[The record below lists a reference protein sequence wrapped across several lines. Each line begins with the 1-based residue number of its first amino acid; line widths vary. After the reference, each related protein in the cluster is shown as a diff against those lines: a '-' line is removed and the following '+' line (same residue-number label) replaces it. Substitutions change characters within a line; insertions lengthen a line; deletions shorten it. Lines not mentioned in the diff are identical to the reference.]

1 MTVGSALRGA
11 LIDDRDGPLPAML
24 LALTVLAGVVDAV
37 SILALDR
44 VFVSSMTGNLVFIG
58 IGLAG
63 VEGFSVFSPLVSLGS
78 FVLGVLAGA
87 WICRRSGGHRGWAL
101 RNVTVYKAVLALPVT
116 VLVLVVGDVLPAGVR
131 TLVIVLLAA
140 SMGGQLALIRYLK
153 VPDLLTVVLTL
164 TMTGVLT
171 ERGAGRGDPKVI
183 RRGLALVAFTVGVLA
198 GALLVRLVSVGAALS
213 FGLAIILCVG
223 LTIHLLSRREGA
235 WATPR

>member
-1 MTVGSALRGA
+1 MTDGSALRGA

-63 VEGFSVFSPLVSLGS
+63 VEGFSVVSPLVSLGS

-87 WICRRSGGHRGWAL
+87 WICRRSGGHRGRAV

-116 VLVLVVGDVLPAGVR
+116 VLVVAVGDVLPAGVR

-171 ERGAGRGDPKVI
+171 ERGSGRGDPKVV
-183 RRGLALVAFTVGVLA
+183 RRALALVAFTVGVLA
-198 GALLVRLVSVGAALS
+198 GALLVRLVSVGAALTL
-213 FGLAIILCVG
+213 GLAIILGVG
-223 LTIHLLSRREGA
+223 LTIHLLSRRAGTWSA
-235 WATPR
+235 PK

>member
-1 MTVGSALRGA
+1 MTTGGVLRDALV
-11 LIDDRDGPLPAML
+11 DDRDGPLPAML

-63 VEGFSVFSPLVSLGS
+63 VPGFSVTSPAVSLGA

-87 WICRRSGGHRGWAL
+87 WICRRSGGHRGRAL
-101 RNVTVYKAVLALPVT
+101 RNVVVYKAVLATPVT
-116 VLVLVVGDVLPAGVR
+116 VVVIVVGDTLGAGVR
-131 TLVIVLLAA
+131 TAVIVLLAG
-140 SMGGQLALIRYLK
+140 SMGAQLALIRYLK

-171 ERGAGRGDPKVI
+171 ERGGGRRDPKVV

-198 GALLVRLVSVGAALS
+198 GALLVRLVSVGAALAL
-213 FGLAIILCVG
+213 GLVIIIAVG
-223 LTIHLLSRREGA
+223 VAVHLASRRAGEWSA
-235 WATPR
+235 PR